1 MKPPAS
7 LAPPPPGLPPRVL
20 LVSSTLDEDG
30 GIPVCVA
37 QLAEG
42 LAGHGAAV
50 EIAGQHA
57 SRPATVVTDVASRGL
72 ATLSAI
78 AAPWHPLGQWRAA
91 RRMRRIVAASAA
103 LAAAEGRR
111 FVVHLHGVWVAPV
124 QAAARAAT
132 AAGATLVVSPHGML
146 RAEALR
152 KSRWRKRLV
161 WHASLRRLLLRA
173 DTLHVTS
180 PAEGEDLVALLPGC
194 GPVLVPLGVRPPAD
208 APRDRAA
215 GAPRRAGYLGRLL
228 PIKHLDGLLEAWKA
242 AAPAGWRLSIRGPS
256 DGHEA
261 ARLATLADRL
271 GIAAGVEIGGAVP
284 QEGLG
289 EHFASLDLFVL
300 PSRSEA
306 FALVVGEALA
316 AGVPAICTT
325 AAPWAA
331 IAARDCGWSV
341 APTVP
346 ALAEALE
353 RATALAPEALRAMG
367 RRGQE
372 WVRAEYS
379 WGHVA
384 GRHLDELYRCARV
397 APAPVPPS
405 PA

>member
-1 MKPPAS
+1 MT
-7 LAPPPPGLPPRVL
+7 PPPSAAPQTPGLPPRVL
-20 LVSSTLDEDG
+20 LVSSTLDDDG

-42 LAGHGAAV
+42 LAGLGAAV

-57 SRPATVVTDVASRGL
+57 SRPAAVVADVVARGQ

-78 AAPWHPLGQWRAA
+78 AAPWHPAGQWRAA
-91 RRMRRIVAASAA
+91 RRMRGIVAASAA
-103 LAAAEGRR
+103 RAAAEGRR
-111 FVVHLHGVWVAPV
+111 LVVHLHGVWVAPV
-124 QAAARAAT
+124 QAAAGAAT

-146 RAEALR
+146 RREALR

-161 WHASLRRLLLRA
+161 WHASLRRLLLHA

-180 PAEGEDLVALLPGC
+180 PAEMEDLVALLPGC
-194 GPVLVPLGVRPPAD
+194 SPALLPLGVRPPAA
-208 APRDRAA
+208 APRDRVA

-228 PIKHLDGLLEAWKA
+228 PIKNLDGLLEAWKA
-242 AAPAGWRLSIRGPS
+242 AAPAGWRLSIDGPS
-256 DGHEA
+256 AGQEG
-261 ARLATLADRL
+261 ARLAALADRL
-271 GIAAGVEIGGAVP
+271 GIAAAVEIGGPVP
-284 QEGLG
+284 QDRLG
-289 EHFASLDLFVL
+289 EHFAGLDLFVL

-325 AAPWAA
+325 AAPWTG
-331 IAARDCGWSV
+331 IAAHGCGWSV

-346 ALAEALE
+346 ALAEALG
-353 RATALAPEALRAMG
+353 RATALPPEALEAMG
-367 RRGQE
+367 RRGRE

-379 WGHVA
+379 WEHVA
-384 GRHLDELYRCARV
+384 RRHLAELYRCARA
-397 APAPVPPS
+397 APATVPPP